1 MSHPAPANLQDDI
14 VSAFSVETD
23 KVFNRRNRQVYA
35 IVGKNPELKIVSEVW
50 FGRFDTQAEFRAVL
64 QHIFDLFGDGDYRY
78 WLADLRFLTSSFDES
93 KEWLVNQ
100 LMPAMFNAG
109 LEREAVVLPAGAIDE
124 EGQDVFAAASDALQK
139 ITDGRVR
146 SFTDIQTAKKWL
158 LSGGLP
164 ELKTVDANRQEQ
176 PS

>member
-1 MSHPAPANLQDDI
+1 MSQPASANLQADI

-35 IVGKNPELKIVSEVW
+35 IVGKNPEMQIVSDVW
-50 FGRFDTQAEFRAVL
+50 FDKFDTQAEFRAVL
-64 QHIFDLFGDGDYRY
+64 QHIFDLFGDGNYRY

-109 LEREAVVLPAGAIDE
+109 LEREAIVLPAGAVSE
-124 EGQDVFAAASDALQK
+124 EGQDVYASASDALQK
-139 ITDGRVR
+139 ISDGRVR

-158 LSGGLP
+158 LGGGLP
-164 ELKTVDANRQEQ
+164 ELKTVDVSRQEQ
-176 PS
+176 L